1 MLYSTAACRLEK
13 LISTESSSSDKTT
26 CLESSISSQGNLLG
40 ELDIFTPSFQPVEL
54 LLYSYI
60 TYQRQRTTIDIWLP
74 HININN
80 YYLYQF
86 TISRWPGDSQAPC
99 QHYPQ
104 HSEHLAQQLQHQ
116 SASQTV
122 QCWRRWRWWWSSHHR
137 SPPDNVCQ
145 FCQVCEV
152 CQLQLGQIF
161 VK

>member
-13 LISTESSSSDKTT
+13 LISTESSSSDKAT
-26 CLESSISSQGNLLG
+26 CLENYYCIS
-40 ELDIFTPSFQPVEL
+40 
-54 LLYSYI
+54 
-60 TYQRQRTTIDIWLP
+60 TYQRPRITIDIWLP